1 MLLLKAVH
9 TLVEQKKITK
19 RDSKKSKQATA
30 MVFIDKHLYG
40 KYWVLSSDQ
49 NSLEHDDDACTK
61 FMTLC
66 KSVNDIIS
74 EAPFFSLDEEEET
87 FVSVFLCH
95 FYHLIRVKFIPMD
108 ESKKG
113 FSNSRQN
120 IIKHCCSLK

>member
-30 MVFIDKHLYG
+30 MMFIDKHLYG

-49 NSLEHDDDACTK
+49 NSLEHDDDACKK

-66 KSVNDIIS
+66 KSANDIIS
-74 EAPFFSLDEEEET
+74 EAPFFSLDEEERT
-87 FVSVFLCH
+87 CFYVFMSLLP
-95 FYHLIRVKFIPMD
+95 FDQSQIY
-108 ESKKG
+108 
-113 FSNSRQN
+113 SNG
-120 IIKHCCSLK
+120 